1 MTPDSVTLC
10 SHPVTRQILVNGQ
23 PSGIAFCPDCGAQLA
38 APCSHPPARQY
49 AWLAR
54 DDTAPAGHV
63 LCVACC
69 DCGAVLQGGAIL
81 DEVTP

>member
-1 MTPDSVTLC
+1 MTPDLAQRQAVTLA
-10 SHPVTRQILVNGQ
+10 SPEPER
-23 PSGIAFCPDCGAQLA
+23 

-69 DCGAVLQGGAIL
+69 DCGAVLQGGALL